1 MKIVSSESL
10 RVATLGGTAVLFEAG
25 VPREIAE
32 EIGLL
37 AIQMGAKEYNDKY
50 VEEEE
55 AEIAEVIEI
64 VAPEVSVQLNTTLV
78 TVLEKLMDEGDPK
91 NFKTNGHPKAAV
103 VNKAMGETIGT
114 DEREAAWESIL
125 NSQVYIMAVTVQ
137 SVIDRAQ
144 TVLQDTTGVRWPV
157 VSELVLWINDAQREI
172 ALLKPD
178 ASATN
183 TTITLVT
190 GTKQDIP
197 SGGNR
202 LLKAVRNMS
211 AASNGTGKRS
221 VRLVDREVLDGQ
233 TPDWH
238 DPTVSGDAAH
248 TNIVKHYI
256 YDEANPRNFYVY
268 PGVSGNAYLEIIY
281 SSNPAAVTQSGSLS
295 IPDIYANAIMNY
307 VLYMAYMKD
316 AEYAGNAQ
324 RASSHFQLFTT
335 SVTGK
340 GQIDAMTNPNMER
353 RAQLTAV

>member
-1 MKIVSSESL
+1 
-10 RVATLGGTAVLFEAG
+10 
-25 VPREIAE
+25 
-32 EIGLL
+32 
-37 AIQMGAKEYNDKY
+37 
-50 VEEEE
+50 
-55 AEIAEVIEI
+55 
-64 VAPEVSVQLNTTLV
+64 
-78 TVLEKLMDEGDPK
+78 
-91 NFKTNGHPKAAV
+91 
-103 VNKAMGETIGT
+103 
-114 DEREAAWESIL
+114 
-125 NSQVYIMAVTVQ
+125 MAVTVQ

-157 VSELVLWINDAQREI
+157 VAELVLWVNDAQREI

-183 TTITLVT
+183 ATITLVT

-202 LLKAVRNMS
+202 LLKVVRNMS

-221 VRLVDREVLDGQ
+221 VRLVDREVLDAQ

-248 TNIVKHYI
+248 TAIVKHYI

-268 PGVSGNAYLEIIY
+268 PGVAGNAYLEIIY
-281 SSNPAAVTQSGSLS
+281 SSNPAVVAQSGTLS
-295 IPDIYANAIMNY
+295 IPDIFANAIMNY

-316 AEYAGNAQ
+316 AEFAGNAQ
-324 RASSHFQLFTT
+324 RASSHFQLFTA

-340 GQIDAMTNPNMER
+340 GQIDAITNPNIER
-353 RAQLTAV
+353 RQQAQQLMG

>member
-1 MKIVSSESL
+1 
-10 RVATLGGTAVLFEAG
+10 
-25 VPREIAE
+25 
-32 EIGLL
+32 
-37 AIQMGAKEYNDKY
+37 
-50 VEEEE
+50 
-55 AEIAEVIEI
+55 
-64 VAPEVSVQLNTTLV
+64 
-78 TVLEKLMDEGDPK
+78 
-91 NFKTNGHPKAAV
+91 
-103 VNKAMGETIGT
+103 
-114 DEREAAWESIL
+114 
-125 NSQVYIMAVTVQ
+125 MAVTVQ

-157 VSELVLWINDAQREI
+157 VAELVLWINDAQREI

-183 TTITLVT
+183 TTITLAT

-202 LLKAVRNMS
+202 LLKVVRNMS
-211 AASNGTGKRS
+211 AASNGTGKRA
-221 VRLVDREVLDGQ
+221 VRLVDREVLDAQ

-238 DPTVSGDAAH
+238 DPAVSGDAAH
-248 TNIVKHYI
+248 SAIVKHYV

-268 PGVSGNAYLEIIY
+268 PGVSGSAYLEIIY
-281 SSNPAAVTQSGSLS
+281 SSNPVAVAQADNLS

-324 RASSHFQLFTT
+324 RASSHFQLFTA

-340 GQIDAMTNPNMER
+340 GQIDAVTNPNIER
-353 RAQLTAV
+353 RQAPAAMV